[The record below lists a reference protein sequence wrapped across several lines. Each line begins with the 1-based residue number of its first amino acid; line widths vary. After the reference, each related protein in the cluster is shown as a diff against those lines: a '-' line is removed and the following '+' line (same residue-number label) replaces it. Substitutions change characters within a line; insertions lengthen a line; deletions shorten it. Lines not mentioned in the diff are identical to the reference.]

1 MAQGQV
7 VGYVRVSSVGQNTA
21 RQLDGLNLDRTFEDR
36 VSGKS
41 LDRPQLEAMLAYV
54 REGDEIFC
62 HSMDRLARNLD
73 DLRKLVQ
80 TLTHRGIKI
89 TFVKESMT
97 FTGADSPMA
106 TLMLSLMGSFAEFER
121 SLILERQ
128 REGIALAKAAGKFRG
143 AKPKLTATQADQ
155 LRARAAAGEKKA
167 KLAREYGLT
176 RETVYQ
182 YLKVG

>member
-7 VGYVRVSSVGQNTA
+7 VGYVRVSSVGQNTV